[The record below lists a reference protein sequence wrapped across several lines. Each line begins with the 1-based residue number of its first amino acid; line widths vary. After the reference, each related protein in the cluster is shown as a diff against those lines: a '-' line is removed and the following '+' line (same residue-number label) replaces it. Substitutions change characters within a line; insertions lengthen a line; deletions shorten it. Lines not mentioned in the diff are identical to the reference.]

1 MNLRIIYKD
10 GDGVSVIAAMA
21 DAADINDIVEKD
33 LPKGS
38 DYKIV
43 DVSGIPEERVFREA
57 WKYEDGLYIDI
68 DEAIKIQKDRWRK
81 AREPLFEALDIEYMK
96 ASEEGDSEKIKE
108 ISEKKQ
114 ALRDVTKEDLS
125 YIKGIPFAKLEK
137 LKNVWPKCLSS

>member
-1 MNLRIIYKD
+1 MDLRIIYKD

-57 WKYEDGLYIDI
+57 WIYEDGFYIDI
-68 DEAIKIQKDRWRK
+68 DEAIEIQKDRWRK

-96 ASEEGDSEKIKE
+96 ASEEGDPEKIKE

-114 ALRDVTKEDLS
+114 VLRDVTNEDLS
-125 YIKGIPFAKLEK
+125 YIKDLPFAKLEK

>member
-1 MNLRIIYKD
+1 MDLRIIYKD

-43 DVSGIPEERVFREA
+43 DVSGIHEERVFREA

-68 DEAIKIQKDRWRK
+68 DEAIEIQKDRWRK

-96 ASEEGDSEKIKE
+96 ASEEGDPEKIKE

-114 ALRDVTKEDLS
+114 VLRDVTNEDLS
-125 YIKGIPFAKLEK
+125 YIKDLPFAKLEK
-137 LKNVWPKCLSS
+137 LKNVCPKCLSS